1 MAEDAPTTE
10 APAQAEATSEFQP
23 ITSQDDLNKI
33 ISDRVK
39 RERAKF
45 GDYNDVKA
53 KAARLDEIE
62 QASQTE
68 LERANKRAEEAEAR
82 ARAVE
87 LSLSRSRIAAE
98 KGIADWSDFI
108 TGDNEDDMA
117 AAADLIA
124 SRLATAASPRQPRPD
139 LNQGR
144 PESAHALN
152 SDGLE
157 AALRTKLGI

>member
-1 MAEDAPTTE
+1 MSEPTAEASATD
-10 APAQAEATSEFQP
+10 APAQSNDQQPKPTETVEFWKQKAREQEKRAKENAEAAKRL
-23 ITSQDDLNKI
+23 SQ
-33 ISDRVK
+33 
-39 RERAKF
+39 
-45 GDYNDVKA
+45 
-53 KAARLDEIE
+53 IE
-62 QASQTE
+62 DADKTE

-87 LSLSRSRIAAE
+87 LSLSRSRIATE
-98 KGIADWSDFI
+98 KGIPDWSDFI

-152 SDGLE
+152 SDSLE